1 MKRARFSAGRT
12 WVLALLTAGI
22 AAGCR
27 EPPPP
32 ERVLPEPVRDPSWR
46 DPTGADGPAEST
58 TTVDDFGRP
67 ARLAAA
73 PTAVEP
79 AEPMA
84 AVQASVQS
92 FALEAFG
99 LVADFPQPA
108 SAIAAG
114 VGAGELWIYARALRG
129 SAYGIEM
136 RVQRR
141 PVANLAEL
149 QAIAGE
155 IGGQA
160 VTASGEKAGRMWL
173 RKASTGP
180 VQSWWVALPN
190 AGSDKSLAFVAT
202 CTGPPEYQAM
212 VRRACLSLR
221 REGEAA
227 PAFALDERS
236 P

>member
-1 MKRARFSAGRT
+1 M
-12 WVLALLTAGI
+12 LAAGI

-46 DPTGADGPAEST
+46 DPTAADGPAEST
-58 TTVDDFGRP
+58 TTVDDFGHP
-67 ARLAAA
+67 VRLAAA
-73 PTAVEP
+73 PTA
-79 AEPMA
+79 AEPKESA
-84 AVQASVQS
+84 EAVEASVQA

-99 LVADFPQPA
+99 LVADFPQPV

-114 VGAGELWIYARALRG
+114 VGANELWIYDRALRG
-129 SAYGIEM
+129 LAYGIEV

-141 PVANLAEL
+141 PVASLAEL

-155 IGGQA
+155 IGGHA
-160 VTASGEKAGRMWL
+160 VSASGEQTGRMWL
-173 RKASTGP
+173 RKATTGP
-180 VQSWWVALPN
+180 VQSWWVALPK
-190 AGSDKSLAFVAT
+190 AGSDKTLAFVAT
-202 CTGPPEYQAM
+202 CTGPPEYQAI

-221 REGEAA
+221 REGEPV
-227 PAFALDERS
+227 PALALQNPS